1 MPKSIDAILDEVFA
15 ARYPGWSSDRLRR
28 DPEQLPPMPPLWKSP
43 EGGIP
48 MADPRVP
55 NHPALKVTNRKRETI
70 AAAKRLAAQGYTRK
84 AVAEMLGVNYTY
96 LCSLV
101 KEYQIEFR
109 RAPWGSG
116 W

>member
-15 ARYPGWSSDRLRR
+15 AQYPGWTSDRLRR
-28 DPEQLPPMPPLWKSP
+28 DPEQLPPLWKSP

-48 MADPRVP
+48 MADPSVP
-55 NHPALKVTNRKRETI
+55 NHPALKVTHQKWETV
-70 AAAKRLAAQGYTRK
+70 AAIKRLAAQGYTRK
-84 AVAEMLGVNYTY
+84 AVAGMLGIHYTY

-101 KEYQIEFR
+101 KEYGIEFR
-109 RAPWGSG
+109 RAPRGSG